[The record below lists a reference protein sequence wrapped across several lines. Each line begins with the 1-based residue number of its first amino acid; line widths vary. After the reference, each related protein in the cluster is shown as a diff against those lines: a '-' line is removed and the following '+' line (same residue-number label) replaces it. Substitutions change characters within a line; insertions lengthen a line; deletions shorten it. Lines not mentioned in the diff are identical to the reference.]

1 MNHKIIISLSLWLLW
16 ILPIRAQTQMQMNQL
31 PCLNLS
37 QGCQELLL
45 ELAMENSSEFLV
57 LRKQEEIGKELI
69 ENQSAKAWTA
79 WLTTNP
85 VTLVQNVFGGGRKQD
100 IELALAQ
107 LEIELVKLK
116 TQQENL
122 ANSYTEKIL
131 LLLSEYVRLESSRNR
146 LESKLRVQST
156 QMTIARIQY
165 LQGGS
170 SHSEMANFR
179 EKTQNLSDEIESFKL
194 QSHKILLELQKL
206 TRVQNELERN

>member
-57 LRKQEEIGKELI
+57 LRKQEEIGKELR

>member
-1 MNHKIIISLSLWLLW
+1 
-16 ILPIRAQTQMQMNQL
+16 
-31 PCLNLS
+31 
-37 QGCQELLL
+37 
-45 ELAMENSSEFLV
+45 MENSSEFLV

-69 ENQSAKAWTA
+69 ENQSANAWTA

-206 TRVQNELERN
+206 TRVQNELERNEVDNTN